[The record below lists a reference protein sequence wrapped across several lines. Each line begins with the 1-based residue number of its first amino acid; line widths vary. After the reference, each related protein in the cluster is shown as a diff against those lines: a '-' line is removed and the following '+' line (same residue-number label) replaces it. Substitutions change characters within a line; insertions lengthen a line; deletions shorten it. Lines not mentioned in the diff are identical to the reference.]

1 MNNYYAL
8 FQFIGRSI
16 LVRYIS
22 PECIRWDIEDAISSF
37 FESEL
42 AYAEEDRGI
51 MDYDEF
57 VKTIMDS
64 FNVEYEIINFDNYF
78 VED

>member
-1 MNNYYAL
+1 MHNHYAL
-8 FQFIGRSI
+8 FQFGNRSI

-22 PECIRWDIEDAISSF
+22 AGWIKDDIEDAITNYI
-37 FESEL
+37 
-42 AYAEEDRGI
+42 YAENLDGQEI

-64 FNVEYEIINFDNYF
+64 FNVEYEIIDFDNYF

>member
-1 MNNYYAL
+1 MHNHYAL
-8 FQFIGRSI
+8 FQFQIRPV

-22 PECIRWDIEDAISSF
+22 SEWIKHDIEDAITNYI
-37 FESEL
+37 
-42 AYAEEDRGI
+42 YAENLDDQGI
-51 MDYDEF
+51 LDYDEF

-64 FNVEYEIINFDNYF
+64 FNVEYEIIDFDNYF

>member
-8 FQFIGRSI
+8 FQFKIRPV

-22 PECIRWDIEDAISSF
+22 PECIRWDIEDCLMSYLDTVF
-37 FESEL
+37 DGN
-42 AYAEEDRGI
+42 EEID
-51 MDYDEF
+51 DYEN
-57 VKTIMDS
+57 VVHAVMKS
-64 FNVEYEIINFDNYF
+64 FNIEYEIVNFDNYF

>member
-8 FQFIGRSI
+8 FQFGNKDI

-22 PECIRWDIEDAISSF
+22 AEWIKDDIEDAVISYI
-37 FESEL
+37 
-42 AYAEEDRGI
+42 YAENLDDQEIIDCDG
-51 MDYDEF
+51 F

-64 FNVEYEIINFDNYF
+64 FNIEYAIINFDNYF
-78 VED
+78 I

>member
-1 MNNYYAL
+1 MNRYYAL
-8 FQFIGRSI
+8 FQFISRPV

-22 PECIRWDIEDAISSF
+22 PKWIMDDIEDAIMSYM
-37 FESEL
+37 ESEMD
-42 AYAEEDRGI
+42 YEPEDRGI
-51 MDYDEF
+51 PDCDKF

>member
-1 MNNYYAL
+1 MMQYHAL
-8 FQFIGRSI
+8 FQFLGRPV

-42 AYAEEDRGI
+42 AYVEEDRGI
-51 MDYDEF
+51 VDYDEF

-64 FNVEYEIINFDNYF
+64 FNVEYEIIDFDNYF

>member
-8 FQFIGRSI
+8 FQFTIRPV

-42 AYAEEDRGI
+42 ADVEENRGI

-64 FNVEYEIINFDNYF
+64 FNVEYEIIDFDNYF